1 MATPTHEGTAAPAD
15 AGGLPQFDPQW
26 WPGQIF
32 WFLAVFLF
40 VFLMMKIFVVP
51 KIGGAIEARDGKIDG
66 DIAQARKL
74 KDEADAQAV
83 AAAADTAKARAA
95 SQKLAT
101 DARAAAQADVAA
113 KLAAEEEKLNE
124 STQAAEQR
132 IRAARDTAMGNVK
145 TIAADTAGVIV
156 AKLTGQA
163 ASKGEIDAALAGR
176 A

>member
-1 MATPTHEGTAAPAD
+1 MATPTHEGTAPAST
-15 AGGLPQFDPQW
+15 GGLPQFDPQW

-32 WFLAVFLF
+32 WFLVIFLF
-40 VFLMMKIFVVP
+40 IYVMMKVFFVP
-51 KIGGAIEARDGKIDG
+51 KIGGAIEARDAKIDG

-74 KDEADAQAV
+74 KDEADAQA
-83 AAAADTAKARAA
+83 AAALADMAKARAA
-95 SQKLAT
+95 SQKLAS

-113 KLAAEEEKLNE
+113 KLAVEEEKLNV

-132 IRAARDTAMGNVK
+132 IRAARDSAMGNVK